1 MGLFDFLK
9 VKTKEQIPDKLDLG
23 WMHADM
29 HSHLIPAIDDGSKS
43 LEESLE
49 MIIRLK
55 DYGIKKIVT
64 TPHIMSEFYK
74 NTPDI
79 ILSGLETVKQGL
91 LDASI
96 DIEISA
102 AAEYYLDEF
111 FLEKIRSGEKLLTI
125 YKNHVLVETGFVS
138 KPLMLVE
145 IFFEMEMN
153 GYKPVLAHPER
164 YQYLAQ
170 DKKLLHEL
178 MDRDIYFQL
187 NLLSLT
193 GFYSRHVQAFG
204 ELLVKEGKVKYLG
217 TDTHNH
223 RYLDALENLPESKY
237 FDTIRELSLFNTL
250 L

>member
-9 VKTKEQIPDKLDLG
+9 SRTNNKSPEKLDLG
-23 WMHADM
+23 WMKADM
-29 HSHLIPAIDDGSKS
+29 HSHLIPGIDDGSKS
-43 LEESLE
+43 IEESLE
-49 MIIRLK
+49 MISRLK
-55 DYGIKKIVT
+55 DLGINKIVT

-79 ILSGLETVKQGL
+79 ILGGLKTLKEALQKE
-91 LDASI
+91 SI
-96 DIEISA
+96 DVEINA

-111 FLEKIRSGEKLLTI
+111 FLEKVRNGEPLLTV

-153 GYKPVLAHPER
+153 GYKPILAHPER

-178 MDRDIYFQL
+178 IDRDVYLQL

-193 GFYSRHVQAFG
+193 GFYSRHVQAFA
-204 ELLVKEGKVKYLG
+204 EFLVKEGRIKYLG

-223 RYLDALENLPESKY
+223 RYLNALESLPESKY
-237 FDTIRELSLFNTL
+237 FDKIREIPLFNTHI
-250 L
+250 

>member
-1 MGLFDFLK
+1 MGLLDFLK
-9 VKTKEQIPDKLDLG
+9 NKAERNKPDKLDLG

-49 MIIRLK
+49 MIVRLK
-55 DYGIKKIVT
+55 DFGIKKIVT

-74 NTPDI
+74 NTPEI
-79 ILSGLETVKQGL
+79 IFGGLEKVKEALQ
-91 LDASI
+91 ASSI
-96 DIEISA
+96 DIEITA

-111 FLEKIRSGEKLLTI
+111 FLEKVRNDEKLLTI
-125 YKNHVLVETGFVS
+125 HKNHVLVETGFIT

-145 IFFEMEMN
+145 IFFEMEMH

-164 YQYLAQ
+164 YQYLAE
-170 DKKLLHEL
+170 DKKLLHE
-178 MDRDIYFQL
+178 MIDRDIFFQL

-193 GFYSRHVQAFG
+193 GFYSRHVQTFA
-204 ELLVKEGKVKYLG
+204 ELLVKEGRVKYLG

-223 RYLDALENLPESKY
+223 RYLDALQNLPQSKY
-237 FDTIRELSLFNTL
+237 FDKIQEIPLFNTHL
-250 L
+250 

>member
-9 VKTKEQIPDKLDLG
+9 NKSKKHIPDKLNLG

-29 HSHLIPAIDDGSKS
+29 HSHLIPGIDDGSKT

-49 MIIRLK
+49 MIVRMK
-55 DYGIKKIVT
+55 DFGIKKIVT

-74 NTPDI
+74 NTPEI
-79 ILSGLETVKQGL
+79 ILGGLEKVQNALKKE
-91 LDASI
+91 SI

-111 FLEKIRSGEKLLTI
+111 FLEKVRKGEKLLTV

-145 IFFEMEMN
+145 IFFELEMH

-170 DKKLLHEL
+170 DKKLLHE
-178 MDRDIYFQL
+178 MIDRDIFFQL

-193 GFYSRHVQAFG
+193 GFYSRHIQAFA
-204 ELLVKEGKVKYLG
+204 ELLVKEGRVKYLG

-237 FDTIRELSLFNTL
+237 FDIIQEIPLFNTHL
-250 L
+250 

>member
-9 VKTKEQIPDKLDLG
+9 SKSKEIKLEKLDLS
-23 WMHADM
+23 WMQGDM
-29 HSHLIPAIDDGSKS
+29 HSHLIPGIDDGSKT
-43 LEESLE
+43 LEESIE
-49 MIIRLK
+49 MISRIQN
-55 DYGIKKIVT
+55 YGIKKIVT

-74 NTPDI
+74 NTPEI
-79 ILSGLETVKQGL
+79 ILGGLEKVKQGL
-91 LDASI
+91 QIASI

-111 FLEKIRSGEKLLTI
+111 FLEKVRNGDKLLTVH
-125 YKNHVLVETGFVS
+125 KNHVLVETGFVS

-145 IFFEMEMN
+145 IFFELEMN

-178 MDRDIYFQL
+178 LDRDIFFQM

-193 GFYSRHVQAFG
+193 GFYSRHIQTFA
-204 ELLVKEGKVKYLG
+204 ELLVREGKIKYLG

-237 FDTIRELSLFNTL
+237 YDKIREIPLFNTHL
-250 L
+250 

>member
-9 VKTKEQIPDKLDLG
+9 SKSKEIKLEKMDLS

-29 HSHLIPAIDDGSKS
+29 HSHLIPGIDDGSKT
-43 LEESLE
+43 LEESIE
-49 MIIRLK
+49 MIIRLR

-74 NTPDI
+74 NTPEI
-79 ILSGLETVKQGL
+79 ILGGLEKIKQGL
-91 LDASI
+91 QNSSI
-96 DIEISA
+96 DMEISA

-111 FLEKIRSGEKLLTI
+111 FLERLRNGEKLLTV

-138 KPLMLVE
+138 KPLMMVE

-178 MDRDIYFQL
+178 LDRDIFFQL

-193 GFYSRHVQAFG
+193 GFYSKHVQAFAD
-204 ELLVKEGKVKYLG
+204 LLVREGKIKYLG

-223 RYLDALENLPESKY
+223 RYLDALEILPESKY
-237 FDTIRELSLFNTL
+237 YDKIREIPLFNTL

>member
-1 MGLFDFLK
+1 MGLFDFFK
-9 VKTKEQIPDKLDLG
+9 NNSKKHIPDKLDLG
-23 WMHADM
+23 WMQADM
-29 HSHLIPAIDDGSKS
+29 HSHLIPGIDDGSKS

-49 MIIRLK
+49 MIVRMK
-55 DYGIKKIVT
+55 DFGIKKIVT

-74 NTPDI
+74 NTPEI
-79 ILSGLETVKQGL
+79 ILGGLEKVQKAL
-91 LDASI
+91 KKESI

-111 FLEKIRSGEKLLTI
+111 FLEKVRNGEQLLTVH
-125 YKNHVLVETGFVS
+125 KNHVLVETGFVS

-153 GYKPVLAHPER
+153 GYKPILAHPER

-170 DKKLLHEL
+170 DKKLLHE
-178 MDRDIYFQL
+178 MIDRDIFFQL

-193 GFYSRHVQAFG
+193 GFYSRHIQTFA
-204 ELLVKEGKVKYLG
+204 ELLVKEGRVKYLG
-217 TDTHNH
+217 TDAHNH

-237 FDTIRELSLFNTL
+237 FDIIQKIPLFNTHL
-250 L
+250 

>member
-9 VKTKEQIPDKLDLG
+9 GKTKDKTPDRLDLG
-23 WMHADM
+23 WLKADM
-29 HSHLIPAIDDGSKS
+29 HSHLIPGIDDGSKS
-43 LEESLE
+43 VQESLE
-49 MIIRLK
+49 MISRLK
-55 DYGIKKIVT
+55 DFGINKIVT

-74 NTPDI
+74 NTPEI
-79 ILSGLETVKQGL
+79 ILGGLEKVKEAL
-91 LDASI
+91 KTES
-96 DIEISA
+96 IEIEINA

-111 FLEKIRSGEKLLTI
+111 FLEKVRNGEKLLTL

-138 KPLMLVE
+138 KPMMLVE

-153 GYKPVLAHPER
+153 GYKPILAHPER

-178 MDRDIYFQL
+178 IDRDIYFQL

-193 GFYSRHVQAFG
+193 GFYSRNVQAFA
-204 ELLVKEGKVKYLG
+204 ELLVKEGRIKYLG

-223 RYLDALENLPESKY
+223 RYLDALETLPQSKY
-237 FDTIRELSLFNTL
+237 FDKIQEIPLFNTL
-250 L
+250 I